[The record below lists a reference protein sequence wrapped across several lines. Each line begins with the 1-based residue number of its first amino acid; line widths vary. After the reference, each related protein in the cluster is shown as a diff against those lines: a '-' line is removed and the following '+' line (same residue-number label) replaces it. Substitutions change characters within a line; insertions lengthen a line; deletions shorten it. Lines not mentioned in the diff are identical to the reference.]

1 MAFSFFSYKSLKS
14 CAYPRSL
21 SICPVRPECTSF
33 QNWFWPEWTCLWIR
47 FSQLSRSGRPK
58 CGNLESFGGK
68 IVRAHL
74 GPFHLSWPELVC
86 FVRPNRKRPYI
97 FSLCDIFTKSVFTLA
112 MPSQRKRKHSR
123 KINKY
128 KCECNLTRTQEK
140 GKFPFSCA
148 LVALASQISK
158 REWR

>member
-1 MAFSFFSYKSLKS
+1 MHILGRFPYVRSDHNARVFRTGSGQNGP
-14 CAYPRSL
+14 AYGSEPLSPPAPVDQSAGIWRVLAGKLYARTLGL
-21 SICPVRPECTSF
+21 SISAG
-33 QNWFWPEWTCLWIR
+33 QNLF
-47 FSQLSRSGRPK
+47 
-58 CGNLESFGGK
+58 
-68 IVRAHL
+68 
-74 GPFHLSWPELVC
+74 C

-148 LVALASQISK
+148 LVAPASQISK